1 MHAHAKDL
9 RSAVREG
16 DAKAVAEGVLHD
28 WRTAPLGEADR
39 ALCAYA
45 EKLARRVERMEEA
58 DVEAL
63 RAAGFDDRAVHDAAQ
78 VTAYFSYIN
87 RIAEGLGVDLDPDM
101 PARGGPEARGS
112 SPA

>member
-9 RSAVREG
+9 RSEVRGG
-16 DAKAVAEGVLHD
+16 DPQAVAQGVLHD
-28 WRTAPLGEADR
+28 WRTAPLGEADL

-45 EKLARRVERMEEA
+45 EKLARRVEAMEEA

-63 RAAGFDDRAVHDAAQ
+63 RAAGFPDRAIHDAAQ

-87 RIAEGLGVDLDPDM
+87 RIAEGLGVDLE
-101 PARGGPEARGS
+101 PAVG
-112 SPA
+112 